1 MKELETGGRFVNVC
15 IYALAVQRDKDVYIT
30 MHLAFKE
37 IIKTDKD
44 VYIA

>member
-1 MKELETGGRFVNVC
+1 M
-15 IYALAVQRDKDVYIT
+15 ISMAWSVQLTLIKTDKDVYIT

-37 IIKTDKD
+37 LKKTDKD